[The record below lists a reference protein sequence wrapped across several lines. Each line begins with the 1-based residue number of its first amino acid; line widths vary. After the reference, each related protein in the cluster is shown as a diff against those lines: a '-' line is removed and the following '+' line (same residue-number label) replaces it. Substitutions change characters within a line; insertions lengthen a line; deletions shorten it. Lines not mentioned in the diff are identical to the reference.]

1 MNYALS
7 SSLRDISIRASFI
20 QTYGGHA
27 VMDKY
32 QSKGNGGGRKRKKE
46 FVFQDVHIKNKHSS
60 NQKLIVEMKRKLIRD

>member
-32 QSKGNGGGRKRKKE
+32 QSKGNGGGRREKRVCFPRRPHKE
-46 FVFQDVHIKNKHSS
+46 
-60 NQKLIVEMKRKLIRD
+60 